1 MAIFNRLFKTN
12 KAPERMLVLCSTQV
26 NKEAVRRENIDGVEH
41 IIVSSATL
49 PDDIVMNDIMYPAE
63 EVERSYQ
70 SLNLTLAPIEH
81 PVINGEYVSAYDPRA
96 IHEFHAGAFNTNV
109 RREDGRVY
117 IDKVINVQEAKK
129 TDRGKRLLDRVAELE
144 TSESPRPIH
153 TSVGVFISVEEL
165 GDIKTNSLGQEYK
178 LIARDMVFDHDAI
191 LLDSVGAA
199 TPDSGVGMAVN
210 AKGEKIKVKR
220 SEIMGGSIINYDPLI
235 TSQALVTIDADDIEE
250 MSFNEIRDA
259 LDSAIKQ
266 SPLDGDYVADV
277 VNDKVIFWAD
287 EQLFSAPFV
296 MDGRT
301 AKIVGIPVPVDRDV
315 AYIPKTNSDE
325 GDHMKELILNALK
338 EAGIDGSEMT
348 EDQLLDAYKG
358 LHANQEP
365 EGDDKSAS
373 DETGIAEIVANAL
386 KPLTEELEGLKAAMN
401 KDKDAELVKYAEIV
415 ANSGL
420 YPEIDVDTAKL
431 LSVEKLKK
439 MAANTQSSFGVS
451 PVINSTQ
458 KDDAFAPPSDMPN

>member
-41 IIVSSATL
+41 IVVSSATL
-49 PDDIVMNDIMYPAE
+49 PDDIVMNEIMYPAE
-63 EVERSYQ
+63 EIEKSYQ

-144 TSESPRPIH
+144 TSDSPRPIH

-165 GDIKTNSLGQEYK
+165 DDMKTNSLGQEYK

-210 AKGEKIKVKR
+210 AKGEKIKV
-220 SEIMGGSIINYDPLI
+220 
-235 TSQALVTIDADDIEE
+235 SQALVTIDADDIEE

-259 LDSAIKQ
+259 LDSAIRQ

-338 EAGIDGSEMT
+338 EAGVDGSEMT
-348 EDQLLDAYKG
+348 EAQLLDAYKG

-365 EGDDKSAS
+365 DGDDKSAS

-401 KDKDAELVKYAEIV
+401 KDKDAELSKYAEIV

-431 LSVEKLKK
+431 LGVEKLKK

-458 KDDAFAPPSDMPN
+458 KDDAFAPPSEMPN